1 MEENGGK
8 KEAFMASVKNLQ
20 RTERIIR
27 TILGIVLIF
36 VGFYAHGFW
45 KPLSLVLGLCFL
57 FTAFV
62 AY

>member
-8 KEAFMASVKNLQ
+8 KEACMATVKNLPK
-20 RTERIIR
+20 TERIIR
-27 TILGIVLIF
+27 TILGIVLII
-36 VGFYAHGFW
+36 VGFYVHGFW